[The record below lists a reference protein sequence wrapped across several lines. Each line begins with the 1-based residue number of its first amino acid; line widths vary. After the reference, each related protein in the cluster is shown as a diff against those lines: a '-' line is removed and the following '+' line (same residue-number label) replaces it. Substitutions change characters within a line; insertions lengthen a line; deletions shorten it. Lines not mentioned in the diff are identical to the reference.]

1 MNGGR
6 IGRGAAYSFPGVVH
20 LLAQLLE
27 LLSSFFFFLLHVTG
41 SGSFPKALSR
51 ADEQKYLA
59 EMAAGSRSA
68 RQKLIEHNLRLVA
81 HIAKKYYADEND
93 RDDLVSIGTIGLI
106 KAVDTFKAEKGTRL
120 SSYASRCIENEILMH
135 FRGLKKTAQD
145 VSLNEPIDTDRDGN
159 TLTLLDTIAA
169 DDNIVEDID
178 LKLRVKKLYDAV
190 AHALTP
196 REREIVLL
204 RYGLGG
210 HRAMVQR
217 EVAKR
222 LGISRSYISR
232 LEKKA
237 LQKLRD
243 AIGEDG

>member
-1 MNGGR
+1 MLMEL
-6 IGRGAAYSFPGVVH
+6 F
-20 LLAQLLE
+20 E
-27 LLSSFFFFLLHVTG
+27 LLSSFFYFFLHVTG
-41 SGSFPKALSR
+41 SGSFPKALTKTE
-51 ADEQKYLA
+51 EQKYLA
-59 EMAAGSRSA
+59 DMAAGDKTA

-106 KAVDTFKAEKGTRL
+106 KAVDTFKPERGTRL

-135 FRGLKKTAQD
+135 FRSTKKNAQD

-178 LKLRVKKLYDAV
+178 LRIKVKKLYRAIST
-190 AHALTP
+190 ALTP

-204 RYGLGG
+204 RYGLSGQ
-210 HRAMVQR
+210 RPLVQR
-217 EVAKR
+217 EVAKK
-222 LGISRSYISR
+222 LHISRSYISR

-237 LQKLRD
+237 LQKLRSE
-243 AIGEDG
+243 IGEEN